1 MSLSWACDGGFQDDS
16 GEMSVPRVAPWSYFT
31 RSLRDCLSGL
41 SQVIGTST
49 FFMVTMQDGF
59 LTLARLYSRADTA
72 DQKLSSLRLS
82 ELSGLDILL
91 SMQPVAISDTNAD
104 PRGAALAAIR
114 IGAYMGAPIILK
126 DGTLYGTL
134 CTADERVYESSKSEL
149 QALKLTANMVAYII
163 DLERTAVHDPL
174 TGALNRLFLE
184 RHNQTLQTEFGDSF
198 ALVYIDL
205 DDFKSINDEYGH
217 EYGDAVLRVI
227 VQRLKRRIRME
238 DVVVRVGGDEFIV
251 VLTGI
256 TNDEM
261 ALSRTVSRLH
271 KSIDVEYSIHSKT
284 FRVSASL
291 GVSLYPQN
299 GDDFDTLVKAA
310 DQAMYQV
317 KHAGG
322 KGFAVHDGAQTGG
335 RARLWPVRPG
345 REALEAAGPPV
356 PSDQL
361 ADGRK
366 C

>member
-1 MSLSWACDGGFQDDS
+1 M
-16 GEMSVPRVAPWSYFT
+16 PRVAPWSYFT
-31 RSLRDCLSGL
+31 RSLRDCLGGL

-59 LTLARLYSRADTA
+59 LTLARLYSRADAA

-82 ELSGLDILL
+82 DLAGLDVLL
-91 SMQPVAISDTNAD
+91 SLQPVAISDTSVD
-104 PRGAALAAIR
+104 PRGAGLAATR
-114 IGAYMGAPIILK
+114 IGAYMGAPIVLK

-134 CTADERVYESSKSEL
+134 CTTDDRVYDFSKSEL

-184 RHNQTLQTEFGDSF
+184 RHDQALQAEFGDAF

-205 DDFKSINDEYGH
+205 DDFKGINDEYGH

-251 VLTGI
+251 ILTGI
-256 TNDEM
+256 TTDEM
-261 ALSRTVSRLH
+261 ALNRAVSRLH

-284 FRVSASL
+284 FHVSASV
-291 GVSLYPQN
+291 GVSLYPHN
-299 GDDFDTLVKAA
+299 GNNFDTLVQAA

-322 KGFAVHDGAQTGG
+322 KGFAFHDGARLGG
-335 RARLWPVRPG
+335 KTRLWPVRLEGETLEPG
-345 REALEAAGPPV
+345 PGL
-356 PSDQL
+356 L
-361 ADGRK
+361 APMPTDRAVEGGK
-366 C
+366 P